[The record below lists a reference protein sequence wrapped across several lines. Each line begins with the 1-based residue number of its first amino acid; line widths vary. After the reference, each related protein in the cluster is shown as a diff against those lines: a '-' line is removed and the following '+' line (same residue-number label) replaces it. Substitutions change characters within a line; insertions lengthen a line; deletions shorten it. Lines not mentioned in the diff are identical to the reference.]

1 MNIYDI
7 AQLAGVS
14 IATVSRVVNGSNKV
28 SDKTKQ
34 KVLDVIN
41 AQGYTPNVFAQ
52 GLGLNTMHTIGI
64 LVPSIS
70 DLYMSNAVA
79 ATEEQLQTYGYD
91 CILGCSGFDLAR
103 KKEHVQMLLSK
114 RIDGLILIGS
124 TYASNGENVHDTD
137 YIREAAQSVPVF
149 VINGAVAGDNV
160 YCTVSD
166 DRAATYEVT
175 DNLIRKGCKR
185 ILFLSDSQSYS
196 AQQKLAGYEAA
207 LTDHGLP
214 VLGELKLHV
223 QNRIHIVRDLL
234 LQYKDLQFDA
244 VVATDDAMA
253 VGAIKYAGI
262 KGLRIPQDLQIVGY
276 NNSVLSIG
284 CEPELTSIDT
294 RVEQIC
300 RDTVDRLF
308 RILQNKDEQ
317 EVGAEHKVIV
327 PCRLV
332 KRSTTDF

>member
-14 IATVSRVVNGSNKV
+14 IATVSRVVNGSDKV

-41 AQGYTPNVFAQ
+41 SEGYTPNVFAQ
-52 GLGLNTMHTIGI
+52 GLGLNTMHTVGI
-64 LVPSIS
+64 LVPSIA
-70 DLYMSNAVA
+70 DLYMSTAVA
-79 ATEEQLQTYGYD
+79 AAEEQLQQYGYD
-91 CILGCSGFDLAR
+91 CILGCSGFEQQG

-114 RIDGLILIGS
+114 RIDALILIGS

-137 YIREAAQSVPVF
+137 YIREAARTVPVF
-149 VINGAVAGDNV
+149 IINGAVEGDNV

-166 DRAATYEVT
+166 DKAAVYEVT
-175 DNLIRKGCKR
+175 ENLIRKGCKR
-185 ILFLSDSQSYS
+185 ILFLTDSQSYS
-196 AQQKLAGYEAA
+196 AQQKRAGYEAA
-207 LTDHGLP
+207 LSDHDLP
-214 VLGELKLHV
+214 VLGEMRIIV
-223 QNRIHIVRDLL
+223 QNRVHSVRDLL

-253 VGAIKYAGI
+253 VGAMKYAAIRGM
-262 KGLRIPQDLQIVGY
+262 RIPDDVQVVGY
-276 NNSVLSIG
+276 NNSALSIA

-294 RVEQIC
+294 RIEQIC

-308 RILQNKDEQ
+308 QILQNKEDKVDGE
-317 EVGAEHKVIV
+317 VIV
-327 PCRLV
+327 PCRLI
-332 KRSTTDF
+332 KRSTTNF

>member
-14 IATVSRVVNGSNKV
+14 IATVSRVVNGSDKV

-41 AQGYTPNVFAQ
+41 SEGYTPNVFAQ

-64 LVPSIS
+64 LVPTIA
-70 DLYMSNAVA
+70 DPYMSTAVA
-79 ATEEQLQTYGYD
+79 AAEERLQCHGYD
-91 CILGCSGFDLAR
+91 CILGCSGFDLQR

-114 RIDGLILIGS
+114 RIDALILIGS
-124 TYASNGENVHDTD
+124 TYASNGEDIHDTD
-137 YIREAAQSVPVF
+137 YIREAAQTVPVF
-149 VINGAVAGDNV
+149 IVNGAVDGDNV

-166 DRAATYEVT
+166 DKAATLEVT
-175 DNLIRKGCKR
+175 ENLIRKGCRR
-185 ILFLSDSQSYS
+185 ILFMTDSQSYS
-196 AQQKLAGYEAA
+196 AQQKRAGYETA
-207 LTDHGLP
+207 LAEHDLP
-214 VLGELKLHV
+214 ILGELRLQV
-223 QNRIHIVRDLL
+223 QNRVHSVRDLL

-253 VGAIKYAGI
+253 VGAIKYAAI
-262 KGLRIPQDLQIVGY
+262 KGIRIPQDLQIVGY
-276 NNSVLSIG
+276 NNSVLSVG

-294 RVEQIC
+294 RIEQIC

-308 RILQNKDEQ
+308 EILQDKSA
-317 EVGAEHKVIV
+317 EVDRKVIV